1 MEYLI
6 PILMFLFPVVVAI
19 LDKRAKQR
27 KKAASAAPRP
37 QFPPISFNPAPQP
50 VVRPAPQEN
59 APQENVPRE
68 SIPQEAPAPVFRP
81 NLEGQRAIHRE
92 ADHPTVS
99 EPAPEKLEIDKKKLI
114 LYSEILKP
122 KFDA

>member
-59 APQENVPRE
+59 VPRE

-92 ADHPTVS
+92 ADHV
-99 EPAPEKLEIDKKKLI
+99 EAGQPAPKKLEIDKKKLI

-122 KFDA
+122 KYDA

>member
-19 LDKRAKQR
+19 LDKRVKQR

-37 QFPPISFNPAPQP
+37 QFPPISFNPAPRP
-50 VVRPAPQEN
+50 VVQPAPRPAPQESIPLESV
-59 APQENVPRE
+59 PQETP
-68 SIPQEAPAPVFRP
+68 APAFRP

-92 ADHPTVS
+92 EKHAVAS
-99 EPAPEKLEIDKKKLI
+99 ELAPKKLEIDKKKLI

>member
-50 VVRPAPQEN
+50 VVRPAARP

-81 NLEGQRAIHRE
+81 NLEDRTAGRGLGRHLRRIWPNGSRWCR
-92 ADHPTVS
+92 T
-99 EPAPEKLEIDKKKLI
+99 
-114 LYSEILKP
+114 
-122 KFDA
+122 

>member
-19 LDKRAKQR
+19 LDKRVKQR

-37 QFPPISFNPAPQP
+37 QFPPISFNPAPRVQPAARP
-50 VVRPAPQEN
+50 VVQEN
-59 APQENVPRE
+59 IPLDSV
-68 SIPQEAPAPVFRP
+68 PQEAPVPTFRP

-92 ADHPTVS
+92 ADHTVVS
-99 EPAPEKLEIDKKKLI
+99 EPAPQKLEIDKKKLI

-122 KFDA
+122 KFDE